1 MAQEPTP
8 KDAAEAEEAIKRKAV
23 ELDRAAAKR
32 AAKRK
37 REIHPERKKK
47 DES

>member
-23 ELDRAAAKR
+23 ELDRAAP
-32 AAKRK
+32 KRK

>member
-8 KDAAEAEEAIKRKAV
+8 KDAHEAEEAIKRKAA
-23 ELDRAAAKR
+23 ELDKAAAKR
-32 AAKRK
+32 T

-47 DES
+47 DEG